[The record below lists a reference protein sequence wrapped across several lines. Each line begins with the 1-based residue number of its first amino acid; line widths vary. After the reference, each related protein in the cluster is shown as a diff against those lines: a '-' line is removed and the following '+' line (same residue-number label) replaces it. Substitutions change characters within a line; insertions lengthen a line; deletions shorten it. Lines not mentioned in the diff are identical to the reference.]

1 MGAPRACDGRR
12 ETARDYMIEAYLLAT
27 TTHISDP
34 LALPVVEFNG
44 YLSAC
49 GRGELRRETSTDARA
64 HVDAYTTRG
73 R

>member
-1 MGAPRACDGRR
+1 
-12 ETARDYMIEAYLLAT
+12 MIEAYLLAT
-27 TTHISDP
+27 ITHISDP